1 MTKIEPGNDKP
12 QIMHLTPQQIDRINS
27 AIQQLMGDGVRLVV
41 VFGSCASGKARPDSD
56 LDIAVDAGAAMT
68 PMHCMALIA
77 ALAEITGR
85 PVDLVDLRTVG
96 EPLLGQI
103 LQNGKRIHGSDT
115 ALGQYLSKHLF
126 DMADFVPLQQRI
138 LKERRQAWIGL

>member
-1 MTKIEPGNDKP
+1 ML
-12 QIMHLTPQQIDRINS
+12 LTPQQITHINS
-27 AIQQLMGDGVRLVV
+27 AVLQLLGDGVRLVM
-41 VFGSCASGKARPDSD
+41 VFGSCASGKARSDSD

-68 PMHCMALIA
+68 PMQCMALIA
-77 ALAEITGR
+77 ALADITGR
-85 PVDLVDLRTVG
+85 PIDLVDLRTVG

-103 LQNGKRIHGSDT
+103 LQHGQRIHGGDA

-138 LKERRQAWIGL
+138 LKERRQAWIWL